1 LTSVKQSLT
10 LISVAHFARRN
21 PEQTTMSKI
30 YFINEC
36 LERCIPFCVALE
48 NDVVRAAFEAR
59 DLASFCAAL
68 DSEF

>member
-1 LTSVKQSLT
+1 
-10 LISVAHFARRN
+10 
-21 PEQTTMSKI
+21 MSKI
-30 YFINEC
+30 HFINEC

>member
-1 LTSVKQSLT
+1 
-10 LISVAHFARRN
+10 
-21 PEQTTMSKI
+21 MSKI

-36 LERCIPFCVALE
+36 LARDIAFCVALE
-48 NDVVRAAFEAR
+48 NDAVRAAFNAR